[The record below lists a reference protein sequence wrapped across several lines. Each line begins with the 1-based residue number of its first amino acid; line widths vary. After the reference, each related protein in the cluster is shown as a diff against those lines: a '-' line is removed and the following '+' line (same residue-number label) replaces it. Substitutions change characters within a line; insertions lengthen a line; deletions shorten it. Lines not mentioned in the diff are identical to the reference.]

1 MSRKKIALIGAG
13 MIGGTLAHIAAREEL
28 GDIVLFDIAEGVAK
42 GKALDLAQIQ
52 FKGGTTTELD
62 VYQASTILT
71 STEAQVPDIQAQIQV
86 ARNTL
91 CALVGVTP
99 GSLDK
104 LLDQGKGIPMAPA
117 KVAVGI
123 PGELLRRR
131 PDVRQ
136 AELIAASQS
145 ALIGVEKGAL
155 YPAFSLLG
163 SFTVNTLGP
172 FLLCQAFIPLMMM
185 HGYGR
190 IVNVASGMGSLTD
203 MHGAFGTGWPGYRIS
218 KTALNAVTRV
228 FAAELE
234 AYRNIKI
241 NSVCPGWVNTA
252 MGGGNAPRSVA
263 QGIETT
269 VWLATLPEDG
279 PSGQF
284 YRDREAIAW

>member
-1 MSRKKIALIGAG
+1 MVRRIALVTGANRG
-13 MIGGTLAHIAAREEL
+13 MGLETARALAEQGMTVLLSARDATSGRAAAEPLQAAGLDVRFRLLDVANEASIRHLADEVSDEFGRLDVLVNNAGQMIGNRTLGQENA
-28 GDIVLFDIAEGVAK
+28 
-42 GKALDLAQIQ
+42 GKTLLASC
-52 FKGGTTTELD
+52 D
-62 VYQASTILT
+62 
-71 STEAQVPDIQAQIQV
+71 
-86 ARNTL
+86 
-91 CALVGVTP
+91 
-99 GSLDK
+99 
-104 LLDQGKGIPMAPA
+104 
-117 KVAVGI
+117 
-123 PGELLRRR
+123 
-131 PDVRQ
+131 
-136 AELIAASQS
+136 
-145 ALIGVEKGAL
+145 
-155 YPAFSLLG
+155 SLLG